1 MLFDTVYCTW
11 MHHAQCRNHG
21 VLNLPYLWFNL
32 ANRFP
37 AHFKSYCYAEEA
49 HFIIQREWSRTIVSI
64 EGCWVLAAVKYAT
77 TTMYKCRQRCS
88 EAMPMVTVKSS
99 SISAGTSHL
108 KLSRSLKDQYWMT
121 ARTPGL
127 MASLLLNANDMLLR
141 LRPLL
146 PFMLWSLVVHNLH
159 RHA

>member
-1 MLFDTVYCTW
+1 
-11 MHHAQCRNHG
+11 
-21 VLNLPYLWFNL
+21 
-32 ANRFP
+32 
-37 AHFKSYCYAEEA
+37 
-49 HFIIQREWSRTIVSI
+49 
-64 EGCWVLAAVKYAT
+64 
-77 TTMYKCRQRCS
+77 
-88 EAMPMVTVKSS
+88 MVTVKSS

-146 PFMLWSLVVHNLH
+146 PFML
-159 RHA
+159 